1 MFSYLYLSFLDLEM
15 VGMLALSL
23 LIAQA
28 AAMGG
33 FSGNVEN
40 KSIHLNFSF
49 VGQWIIK
56 SVFAF

>member
-1 MFSYLYLSFLDLEM
+1 LGVLFLPDLKM

-33 FSGNVEN
+33 FSG
-40 KSIHLNFSF
+40 KMKFKH
-49 VGQWIIK
+49 
-56 SVFAF
+56 

>member
-1 MFSYLYLSFLDLEM
+1 MFSFLDLEM

-33 FSGNVEN
+33 FSGTI
-40 KSIHLNFSF
+40 KIRKILMHLNFLWVSGF
-49 VGQWIIK
+49 
-56 SVFAF
+56 

>member
-1 MFSYLYLSFLDLEM
+1 M

-33 FSGNVEN
+33 FSG
-40 KSIHLNFSF
+40 KMKFKHFNFL
-49 VGQWIIK
+49 GQWIMK
-56 SVFAF
+56 SVCES